1 MGSHSG
7 SSEEIQGGA
16 IVKNPGNYNTDY
28 DTIKT
33 IALER
38 ISFYSQCEICRE
50 LIADKRLNI
59 HIFDGYIDRIILRL
73 EAEILGKTTKEI
85 SVSYPADWWEAVKE
99 RFAPLW
105 IKRKYPIKY
114 KTIKLT
120 AKECYPLIAIP
131 EQQHSL
137 QFCKTEVS
145 PPC

>member
-1 MGSHSG
+1 MKDQWDC
-7 SSEEIQGGA
+7 E
-16 IVKNPGNYNTDY
+16 
-28 DTIKT
+28 TIKT

-38 ISFYSQCEICRE
+38 ISFYSQHEISKALLE
-50 LIADKRLNI
+50 DKRLNI
-59 HIFDGYIDRIILRL
+59 YVLDGYIDSMIIRL

-85 SVSYPADWWEAVKE
+85 SASYPANWWEAAKE

-105 IKRKYPIKY
+105 IKRKYPIKH